1 MLFFVSID
9 FIVIGKLIFISPSL
23 KKVSSEC
30 YVIESYEGSI
40 LKKIVWKFILISL
53 KKELGLV
60 VMKICIC
67 CFDS

>member
-30 YVIESYEGSI
+30 FVIESYEGSI
-40 LKKIVWKFILISL
+40 LKKIV
-53 KKELGLV
+53 
-60 VMKICIC
+60 
-67 CFDS
+67 